1 MNDLN
6 NNNGGGRR
14 QNWERGVQNSRGDY
28 DKSGHRPSKKRRKH
42 TPVWLLVF
50 ADTIAIG
57 LFLCVFSYFH
67 HVNPIYR
74 HEDPI
79 KLPQS
84 TTAPPSVNAAS
95 PTPDGTTPPA
105 SPTPTDEAAGNFAGK
120 FLNAGEAPIKT
131 ATTYKSENV
140 NVTVETRNAGGAVY
154 HIADIYVTDVKFI
167 KAAMAGGDYGSS
179 WKNKAPVNE
188 IGASVNA
195 FVAINGDQCTA
206 HREGVVVRNGTLY
219 RDTVYRD
226 VCVLNYDGTLET
238 IPQAQFDISS
248 IKEKGAWQVW
258 SFGPMLL
265 DNGKPMTEFNSDVK
279 RANPRSAIGMIEPG
293 HYVFIAVD
301 GRGSSPGLSLEELS
315 RLFYDLGC
323 VTAYNLD
330 GGDTSAMAVD
340 GKIYSTPSGERD
352 ATDIIYVAMD

>member
-1 MNDLN
+1 MNDFSSN
-6 NNNGGGRR
+6 QRQDWKRGAQNGYGGL
-14 QNWERGVQNSRGDY
+14 
-28 DKSGHRPSKKRRKH
+28 DKSGRGPSKKNRRRH
-42 TPVWLLVF
+42 TPIWLMVF

-74 HEDPI
+74 HDDPI
-79 KLPQS
+79 ELPQS
-84 TTAPPSVNAAS
+84 TTAPSSINAAD
-95 PTPDGTTPPA
+95 PTPSGASSSA
-105 SPTPTDEAAGNFAGK
+105 SPVPTDEAAGNFAGK

-140 NVTVETRNAGGAVY
+140 NVTIETRNAGSAVY

-167 KAAMAGGDYGSS
+167 KTAMAGGEYGSS
-179 WKNKAPVNE
+179 WKNRAPVNE

-219 RDTVYRD
+219 RDTVYRY

-265 DNGKPMTEFNSDVK
+265 DNGKPMTQFNSDVM

-301 GRGSSPGLSLEELS
+301 GRGDSSGMSLEELS
-315 RLFYDLGC
+315 KLFYDLGC

-352 ATDIIYVAMD
+352 ATDIIYVGMD